1 MTEQRKKMTSR
12 ERGDLFH
19 RKFAERVIAMLKEG
33 TAPWQ
38 KPWEPARHS
47 PHFNP
52 VTGTVYRGINRI
64 ITLMS
69 GYDDSR
75 WMTYQQ
81 AQAAGYQVRRG
92 EKGTHIAHYKWTLEK
107 DRLDENGR
115 PVLDADGNYNADTTF
130 VYTVPEKVI
139 DTETYEYMSV
149 NPAEGKV
156 ESLKDIEITFAEGS
170 YAFID
175 WLVEEQQQPYLL
187 NTTTQEQI
195 GVSLESVS
203 LDFVTDLNKIRAVV
217 AEEVTEEG
225 AYTLVIPARLIF
237 EGNDEWGSSVVD
249 YAPEIRINYTIG
261 EDEGDGIDAILAEG
275 GTVDVYTVSG
285 VLVKKDAGAADLKS
299 LKKGIYIINGK
310 KMAVK

>member
-115 PVLDADGNYNADTTF
+115 PVLDADGN
-130 VYTVPEKVI
+130 PEK
-139 DTETYEYMSV
+139 
-149 NPAEGKV
+149 
-156 ESLKDIEITFAEGS
+156 
-170 YAFID
+170 
-175 WLVEEQQQPYLL
+175 
-187 NTTTQEQI
+187 
-195 GVSLESVS
+195 
-203 LDFVTDLNKIRAVV
+203 
-217 AEEVTEEG
+217 
-225 AYTLVIPARLIF
+225 
-237 EGNDEWGSSVVD
+237 
-249 YAPEIRINYTIG
+249 
-261 EDEGDGIDAILAEG
+261 
-275 GTVDVYTVSG
+275 
-285 VLVKKDAGAADLKS
+285 
-299 LKKGIYIINGK
+299 
-310 KMAVK
+310 